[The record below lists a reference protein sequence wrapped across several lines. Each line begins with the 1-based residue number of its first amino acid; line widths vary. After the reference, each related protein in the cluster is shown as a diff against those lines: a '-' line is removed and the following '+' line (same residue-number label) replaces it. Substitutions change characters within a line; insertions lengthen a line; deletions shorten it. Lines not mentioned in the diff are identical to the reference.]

1 MDQNE
6 GNQQT
11 DNKLFKLI
19 DIINNPNEDSAH
31 QKLNIPDNSINS
43 NTNNIS
49 ETIDDDEEES
59 KLSLNPNHND
69 NMEINDSGLVQIP
82 KNFEEDQS
90 TKTDTLL
97 ISSNDYSTQFNTEEN
112 ILDESISYTILRDI
126 NLIYFKLRAILNPF
140 SSNYEKEKHIREWDL
155 WGPLLFITFLSF
167 TLSIKAEN
175 KSNII
180 VLIFSF
186 FWIGS
191 VIVFI
196 NGKLLDSKIKLFPI
210 ICLLGYCLF
219 PLNISAFIMLISNF
233 YEIIRFIIIVITYLW
248 SLFSIERY
256 LNGSCIPEQKLLVF
270 YPIVLLFSFISW
282 FIFAIK

>member
-112 ILDESISYTILRDI
+112 ILDLSYKD
-126 NLIYFKLRAILNPF
+126 
-140 SSNYEKEKHIREWDL
+140 
-155 WGPLLFITFLSF
+155 
-167 TLSIKAEN
+167 
-175 KSNII
+175 
-180 VLIFSF
+180 
-186 FWIGS
+186 
-191 VIVFI
+191 
-196 NGKLLDSKIKLFPI
+196 
-210 ICLLGYCLF
+210 
-219 PLNISAFIMLISNF
+219 
-233 YEIIRFIIIVITYLW
+233 
-248 SLFSIERY
+248 
-256 LNGSCIPEQKLLVF
+256 
-270 YPIVLLFSFISW
+270 
-282 FIFAIK
+282 